1 MDIVIL
7 NFETVYKNGKARDRV
22 YFGPRDGIQNSVTV
36 DYIANM
42 DPTSLIEQDEGGNQN
57 LGSKINYMRARWAVI
72 EPAYNA
78 WKASGEIPENGIPI
92 KAWAGVNSDQARVLV
107 QHGIKSVED
116 LAAMGD
122 SAVTK
127 IPLPDLRSLREQA
140 KTFLD
145 GRGAAEMAG
154 EVSNLREELE
164 AAKALLAE
172 LTKPKE
178 PAKPRGRPKAEA
190 A

>member
-36 DYIANM
+36 DYIDNL
-42 DPTSLIEQDEGGNQN
+42 DPTPLVEQDEGGNQN
-57 LGSKINYMRARWAVI
+57 LGAKIGYMRARWAVI
-72 EPAYNA
+72 EPAYRA
-78 WKASGEIPENGIPI
+78 WKESGEIPENGIPI

-116 LAAMGD
+116 LAAMTE
-122 SAVTK
+122 SSITK
-127 IPLPDLRSLREQA
+127 IPLPDLRALREQA

-145 GRGAAEMAG
+145 GRGVAEMAG
-154 EVSNLREELE
+154 EVSSLREELE

-172 LTKPKE
+172 LTQEK
-178 PAKPRGRPKAEA
+178 KPRGRPKAAEA